1 MVFAITLTSLCEHLL
16 LFSHV
21 ATLKACKALGIRGL
35 CVSARKKT
43 ACFCHYWSE
52 LVCVCVCGVLY
63 VCLCWVC
70 LCFSVCVVVCVCVCV
85 CVCVEL
91 LSLRPL
97 RLLQ

>member
-43 ACFCHYWSE
+43 ACFCHYWSDM
-52 LVCVCVCGVLY
+52 VCVCVSVPVNACEKPYTYEVSVGFMLY
-63 VCLCWVC
+63 WL
-70 LCFSVCVVVCVCVCV
+70 
-85 CVCVEL
+85 
-91 LSLRPL
+91 
-97 RLLQ
+97 